1 MINNRK
7 VRIMTKLA
15 IYEKG
20 EGKEDL
26 KINNYFRRDYL
37 RNNFLKTFVAVTIG
51 FVLIAGMRV
60 VYKLEYIIQ
69 NAINLDYA
77 LIIKQLV
84 GLYVLLLTVYSMA
97 GLVHGMLKLAGSRHR
112 FSKYFN
118 MLKKL
123 RTIYNEE
130 NSSAKRRKQ

>member
-69 NAINLDYA
+69 KKQNL
-77 LIIKQLV
+77 
-84 GLYVLLLTVYSMA
+84 
-97 GLVHGMLKLAGSRHR
+97 
-112 FSKYFN
+112 
-118 MLKKL
+118 
-123 RTIYNEE
+123 
-130 NSSAKRRKQ
+130 